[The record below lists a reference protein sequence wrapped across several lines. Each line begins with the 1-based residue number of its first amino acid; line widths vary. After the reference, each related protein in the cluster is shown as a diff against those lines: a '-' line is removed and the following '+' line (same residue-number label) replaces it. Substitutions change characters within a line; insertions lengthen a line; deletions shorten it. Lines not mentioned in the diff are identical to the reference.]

1 MGPYRHAF
9 VGILAASAAISA
21 VPARASG
28 VTAGTLIQNTAS
40 ATYSSG
46 SGTNT
51 VQSNTVSVKVNQ
63 LVDVAV
69 AGLNSSPVTS
79 TSTATLSYSITNS
92 GNGSDSFNLVAD
104 PNVPGNP
111 FVGTVQKIAVDTNGN
126 GQFDPTVDQEIT
138 AGGATPAISPDGSLK
153 ILVVVALP
161 ANATDTQTS
170 QIKLT
175 ATSVIGSGNPGTLF
189 GGKGVGG
196 VDAVIGMSHGTGS
209 ALDSIAAS
217 LAAVS
222 LTKSAAIADPFGGSA
237 PVPGA
242 VVTYKIVASFSGTG
256 SANGVHVTDVIPTG
270 TTYQPGTLALDGT
283 ALSDASDADAG
294 VGGSSGIDVT
304 LGDVAGGSADKSVT
318 FKVKI
323 N

>member
-1 MGPYRHAF
+1 MKSPRYSLISLF
-9 VGILAASAAISA
+9 AASVGVGVAPAQAA
-21 VPARASG
+21 G

-69 AGLNSSPVTS
+69 AGLNSSPVTA
-79 TSTATLSYSITNS
+79 TATATLSYSVTNS
-92 GNGSDSFNLVAD
+92 GNGSDTFNLVAD
-104 PNVPGNP
+104 PNDSGNP
-111 FVGTVQKIAVDTNGN
+111 FVGAIQTIAIDANAN
-126 GQFDPTVDQEIT
+126 GQFDPGIDQVIS
-138 AGGATPAISPDGSLK
+138 AGGSTPSIAPDSSLK
-153 ILVVVALP
+153 VLVVVSLP
-161 ANATDTQTS
+161 ANATDAQSS
-170 QIKLT
+170 QVKLT
-175 ATSVIGSGNPGTLF
+175 ATSVIGSGAPGTLF
-189 GGKGVGG
+189 AGKGIGG
-196 VDAVIGMSHGTGS
+196 VDAIIGMSHGIGS

-222 LTKSAAIADPFGGSA
+222 LTKSAVITDQFGGTS

-242 VVTYKIVASFSGTG
+242 FVTYSIVASISGSG
-256 SANGVHVTDVIPTG
+256 KAMGVHVIDAIPTG
-270 TTYQPGTLALDGT
+270 TTYQPGTLELNGS
-283 ALSDASDADAG
+283 ALSDAADADAG
-294 VGGSSGIDVT
+294 VANSSGIDVA
-304 LGDVAGGSADKSVT
+304 LGDIAGGSADKSIT

>member
-1 MGPYRHAF
+1 MKTSCHVF
-9 VGILAASAAISA
+9 VSLLAVSAAIGA
-21 VPARASG
+21 VPAHASG

-69 AGLNSSPVTS
+69 AGLNSSPVTA

-92 GNGSDSFNLVAD
+92 GNGSDSFNLLAD
-104 PNVPGNP
+104 PNVAGNP
-111 FVGTVQKIAVDTNGN
+111 FVGTVQTIAIDTNAN
-126 GQFDPTVDQEIT
+126 GQFDPGIDQVIS
-138 AGGATPAISPDGSLK
+138 AGGSTPSIAPDSSLK
-153 ILVVVALP
+153 VLVVVSLP
-161 ANATDTQTS
+161 ANATDAQSS
-170 QIKLT
+170 QVKLT
-175 ATSVIGSGNPGTLF
+175 ATSVIGSGTSGTLF
-189 GGKGVGG
+189 AGKGIGG
-196 VDAVIGMSHGTGS
+196 VDAIIGMSHGTGS
-209 ALDSIAAS
+209 AFNSIAAS

-222 LTKSAAIADPFGGSA
+222 LTKSAVIADQFGGTS

-242 VVTYKIVASFSGTG
+242 LVTYSIVASVTG
-256 SANGVHVTDVIPTG
+256 SGKAIGVHVTDAIPAG
-270 TTYQPGTLALDGT
+270 TTYQPGTLALNGST
-283 ALSDASDADAG
+283 LTDAADADVG
-294 VGGSSGIDVT
+294 VVNSSGIDVA
-304 LGDVAGGSADKSVT
+304 LGDIAGGSADKSIT